1 MDSDS
6 DFSSSIIL
14 WLKASIFERLNSKQG
29 MCRSENYLATLSLFL
44 EFSDLNNGVN
54 NKTYPLSFQEAYVS
68 LSINDL
74 LLSNVNKC

>member
-1 MDSDS
+1 
-6 DFSSSIIL
+6 
-14 WLKASIFERLNSKQG
+14 